1 MEVTPCLT
9 ITSLICSRY
18 SAQGA
23 PVAAKSA
30 MSPVPE
36 TVRSPAVL
44 RLQVRASPQEPEA
57 VSSVSVGPTG
67 KFE

>member
-23 PVAAKSA
+23 PVAAKSF

-36 TVRSPAVL
+36 TVRSPAEF

-57 VSSVSVGPTG
+57 VSSFVVIATPIW
-67 KFE
+67 